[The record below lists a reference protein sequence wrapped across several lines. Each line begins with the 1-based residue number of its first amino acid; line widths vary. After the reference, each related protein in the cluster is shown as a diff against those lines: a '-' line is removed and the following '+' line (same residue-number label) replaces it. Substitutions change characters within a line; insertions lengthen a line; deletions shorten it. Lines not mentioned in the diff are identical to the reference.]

1 MLLPRRSDLFP
12 GSRGREKPA
21 DPSDY
26 WFTAAGSAGHGNGA
40 RGVARQMTIPRKLL
54 LRVVCVVLT
63 MEVALIAGADVAAQ
77 EPITN
82 PNGTE
87 VIGTTDEG
95 LLQLHVRDLDLHTV
109 LRMLSVQGHRNII
122 TAPGIEGTVNAELH
136 EVTFEEALEAILRS
150 QGLKAVTDRNFVYI
164 ITQEQYEEMVGADR
178 KLQARLFKLTYIT
191 STEAFQLITPML
203 SSDGKAA
210 QTAAAEVGIASTP
223 EAAGG
228 DNLAIQDC
236 IVVTDYP
243 ENLENIARVLRELD
257 VRPRQVLIE
266 ATIMR
271 AQLRDN
277 NELGIDFN
285 VVAGIDFEGIN
296 ATSQGGTNIT
306 LGPVPPEQ
314 FNNGLISTNTDFAGA
329 INAGGWTFGVIKN
342 NVAVFIRALEQVTDA
357 TVMANPKVL
366 ALNKQRGEIIVG
378 RRDGYLTTTVTETAA
393 VQTVEFLETGTQL
406 LFRPFIG
413 GDGWVRME
421 IHPEDSSGGLTSANL
436 PFEETTEVTANIMV
450 RDGHTI
456 LIGGLFRER
465 TNAGRA
471 QVPGLGSIPGLGLLF
486 QRINDESAREEVIIL
501 LTVHVIKDTP
511 EEDAMFEG
519 LAEDVERLRVGSRR
533 RLLGIGRERLAQ
545 AHYQWAIEH
554 LQQGDLSAAL
564 WDVNFALHNSS
575 RMLAAIKLE
584 ERIRQ
589 QRVWDEE
596 GTRMRDFVRE
606 LIEGSG
612 PDGHAYFG
620 RPDVLHD
627 PNLPGAP
634 PAEESDDDG
643 DEP

>member
-1 MLLPRRSDLFP
+1 MI
-12 GSRGREKPA
+12 
-21 DPSDY
+21 
-26 WFTAAGSAGHGNGA
+26 
-40 RGVARQMTIPRKLL
+40 IPRKLL
-54 LRVVCVVLT
+54 LRVMSVVLAT
-63 MEVALIAGADVAAQ
+63 GAAVIAGADLAAQ
-77 EPITN
+77 EHITN

-87 VIGTTDEG
+87 AIGTTDEG
-95 LLQLHVRDLDLHTV
+95 LLELHVRDLDLHTV
-109 LRMLSVQGHRNII
+109 LRMLSVQGRRNII
-122 TAPGIEGTVNAELH
+122 TSPGIEGTVNAELH
-136 EVTFEEALEAILRS
+136 GVTFEEALEAILRS

-164 ITQEQYEEMVGADR
+164 ITQEQYDEMVGADR
-178 KLQARLFKLTYIT
+178 KLQARLFKLTYVT

-203 SSDGKAA
+203 SPDGKAA

-285 VVAGIDFEGIN
+285 IVCGIDFEGIN
-296 ATSQGGTNIT
+296 ATSIGGTNLT

-314 FNNGLISTNTDFAGA
+314 FNNGLISTNTDFAGTV
-329 INAGGWTFGVIKN
+329 NAGGWTFGVIKN
-342 NVAVFIRALEQVTDA
+342 NIAVFIRALEQVTDA

-413 GDGWVRME
+413 DDGWVRME

-545 AHYQWAIEH
+545 AHYKWAVEH

-564 WDVNFALHNSS
+564 WDVNFALHNST
-575 RMLAAIKLE
+575 RMLPAIKLE

-589 QRVWDEE
+589 QRMWDEE
-596 GTRMRDFVRE
+596 GTRMRDFVRK

-612 PDGHAYFG
+612 PDGPPYFD
-620 RPDVLHD
+620 RPDVLHN
-627 PNLPGAP
+627 PNLPGAA
-634 PAEESDDDG
+634 PAKESGEMG